1 MNRRAIM
8 EKVIYQEY
16 EARLIAAASKINNG
30 WREETIQH
38 EIEAAEKKLT
48 ADLEALDRIMRSI
61 EGS

>member
-30 WREETIQH
+30 WREETIQD
-38 EIEAAEKKLT
+38 EIKAAEKKLA
-48 ADLEALDRIMRSI
+48 ADLKALDRIMRGI
-61 EGS
+61 EES